1 MMEIYLNHETKPI
14 LGQFLSNGQFS
25 LSLTPFIK
33 DFKETNSE
41 RNESKATGAER
52 FKTDPRTN
60 YVFDILG

>member
-14 LGQFLSNGQFS
+14 LGQFLSNGP
-25 LSLTPFIK
+25 TPFIK
-33 DFKETNSE
+33 DFEETNSE